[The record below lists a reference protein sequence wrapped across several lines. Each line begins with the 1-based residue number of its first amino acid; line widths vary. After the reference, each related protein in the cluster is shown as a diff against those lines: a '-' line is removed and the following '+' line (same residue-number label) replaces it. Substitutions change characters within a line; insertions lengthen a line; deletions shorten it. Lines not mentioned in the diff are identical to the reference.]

1 MKNRLPSPPLPRSRD
16 LRENTLMH
24 SRKYIS
30 SRRYYILQNYLILLV
45 IANYDSRSARHK
57 NNNRGLCDLV
67 CQVGGRVLYIYKAW
81 PLRPASYKLSCE
93 RFYLFNRVEY
103 ISLRRVR
110 IFVKGTPEKHCDT
123 PLYR

>member
-1 MKNRLPSPPLPRSRD
+1 
-16 LRENTLMH
+16 MH

-30 SRRYYILQNYLILLV
+30 SHRYYILQNYLILLV
-45 IANYDSRSARHK
+45 IANYDNWSARHK

-67 CQVGGRVLYIYKAW
+67 CQVGGRALYIYKAW
-81 PLRPASYKLSCE
+81 PLRPASYKLSCK

-123 PLYR
+123 SLYR